1 MSHVAAFIAH
11 ARIRFQVRISRR
23 SIAQG
28 AAWAVPAV
36 AVAGTAPAFAAS
48 LPELTCEQQET
59 LLQQHAGS
67 TIPRMTRS
75 AIGTTY
81 DGGATFTL
89 SLGIMKVPAG
99 QYQKH

>member
-1 MSHVAAFIAH
+1 MGCPCRGRGGH
-11 ARIRFQVRISRR
+11 
-23 SIAQG
+23 
-28 AAWAVPAV
+28 
-36 AVAGTAPAFAAS
+36 TPAFAAS